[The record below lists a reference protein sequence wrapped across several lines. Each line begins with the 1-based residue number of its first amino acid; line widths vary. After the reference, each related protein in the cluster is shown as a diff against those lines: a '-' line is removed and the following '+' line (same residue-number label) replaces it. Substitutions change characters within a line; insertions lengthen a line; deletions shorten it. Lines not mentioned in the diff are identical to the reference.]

1 MSTDIEIRFAK
12 MSDLQ
17 ELKNLQAHSFRV
29 LGAPYY
35 GSDVVEAFIEVG
47 TMDPAL
53 LDEGTYLAAVSGG
66 RVVGCGG
73 WCLRTPSYATYI
85 VGRAAP
91 GGPTATVR
99 SVYVHPSF
107 ARKGIARA
115 LMAAIE
121 VNIAAAGLKVV
132 SLAAT
137 LSGIP
142 LYRRLGYRGEEPI
155 ILRLPTGH
163 QIMTLAMTK
172 CLARTT
178 LKSVA

>member
-1 MSTDIEIRFAK
+1 

-17 ELKNLQAHSFRV
+17 ELKDLQAHSFRV
-29 LGAPYY
+29 LGTPYY

-53 LDEGTYLAAVSGG
+53 LDEGTYFVAVSAG
-66 RVVGCGG
+66 RIVGCGG
-73 WCLRTPSYATYI
+73 WCLRTPSYAAYI
-85 VGRAAP
+85 VGAATS
-91 GGPTATVR
+91 GGQTATVR
-99 SVYVHPSF
+99 SVYVHPLF

-115 LMAAIE
+115 LMTAIE
-121 VNIAAAGLKVV
+121 VEIAAAGLSAV

-142 LYRRLGYRGEEPI
+142 LYRRLGYRGEEPL

-163 QIMTLAMTK
+163 QIITLAMAK
-172 CLARTT
+172 RLARTT
-178 LKSVA
+178 LKNVA